1 MTKKGLTFLGVTM
14 ENLTIFGQRLKKIN
28 VVGNLKDIK
37 KFWGYR
43 KLGTLFRTQKFFV
56 SLQL

>member
-1 MTKKGLTFLGVTM
+1 MTKKGQTFLGVAM

-37 KFWGYR
+37 NIWGDR
-43 KLGTLFRTQKFFV
+43 KLGTLLRTQKFFV